1 MSQPSF
7 ASSRNTPTV
16 PTDTAGEAGNM
27 VDAQDARFNSAVSAV
42 QSAISGMTVPGP
54 GHPANADGHGTG
66 ALGYQGFQDG
76 ELNAINNR

>member
-7 ASSRNTPTV
+7 ADHRATPTV

-27 VDAQDARFNSAVSAV
+27 VDVQDANFDRQVSAV
-42 QSAISGMTVPGP
+42 QGSIAGMTVPGP
-54 GHPANADGHGTG
+54 GHPANADGHGAG
-66 ALGYQGFQDG
+66 ALGYQGFNDG